1 MAVITVNVGGVK
13 YTTTVSTLTKHPD
26 SMLGKMFDP
35 DGSFQITKDETGA
48 AFIDR
53 DGDLFRHVLNFLR
66 NGSLRLPEQFGETE
80 ALREEADFF
89 QIIPMIEAL
98 KGVTIELVEKI
109 DETRDHVTRH
119 YFTEVLAPSAVITW
133 LPFTPRMS
141 GLLGLIGC
149 TGYLAQHYRNM

>member
-1 MAVITVNVGGVK
+1 MQCYLSFDMAVITVNVGGVK

-89 QIIPMIEAL
+89 QIIPM
-98 KGVTIELVEKI
+98 
-109 DETRDHVTRH
+109 
-119 YFTEVLAPSAVITW
+119 
-133 LPFTPRMS
+133 LPW
-141 GLLGLIGC
+141 
-149 TGYLAQHYRNM
+149 